1 MDGTDGIGSGK
12 RVDQLLEQVFR
23 VLSR

>member
-1 MDGTDGIGSGK
+1 MDGTDGGGSGK